1 MAISYLNGSWQ
12 PVEEANVSVLDR
24 GFLFGDGVYEV
35 IPVYGQKP
43 FTLEK
48 HLQRLDDSLKEV
60 HMSNPLS
67 QNGWVELVKE
77 AITRSGDQDAALYI
91 QVTRG
96 ADAKRSFVFPK
107 VVEHTIFL
115 MINPAPIL
123 ERKEIKPYNF
133 VTMEDFRWQKGHI
146 KSISL
151 IAAGIIKNEAIAQ
164 GADDAI
170 LIREGKVT
178 ECSAAN
184 IFIVL
189 DGVIVTPPKSKHLLH
204 GITRDQV
211 IAVASGDGIKV
222 EEREI
227 SPEELT
233 LASEIFM
240 TSSTHET
247 WPVGILDGQSV
258 GNGEGGVIWKE
269 VDRLFQALKESL

>member
-35 IPVYGQKP
+35 IPVYGKKP

-67 QNGWVELVKE
+67 QGEWVSLVIE
-77 AITRSGDQDAALYI
+77 AIERSGDQDAALYI

-96 ADAKRSFVFPK
+96 ADSKRSFVYPSD
-107 VVEHTIFL
+107 VQHTIFL

-123 ERKEIKPYNF
+123 ERKEIKPYKF

-146 KSISL
+146 KSVSL
-151 IAAGIIKNEAIAQ
+151 IAAGIIKNEAIAL
-164 GADDAI
+164 GAEDAI

-211 IAVASGDGIKV
+211 IAVASGGGIKV

-227 SPEELT
+227 SPEELK

-247 WPVGILDGQSV
+247 WPVGILDGQTV
-258 GNGEGGVIWKE
+258 GNGEGGVVWKE
-269 VDRLFQALKESL
+269 VDRLFQVLKESL

>member
-1 MAISYLNGSWQ
+1 MAISYLNGKWQ
-12 PVEEANVSVLDR
+12 AVEEATVSVLDR

-35 IPVYGQKP
+35 IPIYAQKP

-48 HLQRLDDSLKEV
+48 HLLRLDDSLKEI
-60 HMSNPLS
+60 HLSNPLS
-67 QNGWVELVKE
+67 QAEWTNLVNE
-77 AITRSGDQDAALYI
+77 AIERSGDHNAALYI

-96 ADAKRSFVFPK
+96 ADTKRNFVYPEN
-107 VVEHTIFL
+107 VEHTIFL

-123 ERKEIKPYNF
+123 ERKEVKPYSF

-170 LIREGKVT
+170 LIREGNVT

-184 IFIVL
+184 VFIVL
-189 DGVIVTPPKSKHLLH
+189 DGVIITPPKSKHVLH

-211 IAVASGDGIKV
+211 IAVANEGGLKV

-227 SPEELT
+227 TPEELT

-247 WPVGILDGQSV
+247 WPVGSLDGQTV
-258 GNGEGGVIWKE
+258 GNGGGGIVWQE
-269 VDRLFQALKESL
+269 VDRLFQELKARS